1 MPPEPVVPEPNGF
14 RETVHSATPFPPVDG
29 LSSDFSS
36 IRVLVVS
43 KSGAGKSS
51 LIAHTFGVEVK
62 SVSTDRHGE
71 CNIYTEIHSP
81 QNSRFVL
88 HNSRGF
94 EPSNVKNLQDVKRFI
109 SERSGADIA
118 LKERLH
124 AIWLCI
130 QVPRVGGR
138 ALETGDEEFVEL
150 ASTHKVPM
158 VVVFTQHDKLFSMIN
173 YKLPEPGTTPEEI
186 SKLCGEKVESIF
198 QELCMA
204 PLDELGAKLSFKLSC
219 VRTSGAFFGC
229 GDGDELTGRHT
240 GLSEKQ
246 PNPDR
251 EALYD
256 LVNTTCNLVQKN
268 MGVDTSIVYAMAQ
281 RTSAELKINT
291 CVEYLLHPVL
301 LTTVFPGYWAGLASS
316 AHFPGSTLQKCLET
330 VHKEMTESWNF
341 YDPRDYLI
349 NDKFMD
355 QVKIIAQLA
364 TPDEAEAKSW
374 FNSEDRKAAQT
385 WIGLA
390 GATFAANAGL
400 IIGTLG
406 VTAWFAKFA
415 ADLYNNTPETL
426 RCFMAY
432 LIDLTLVLHE
442 LFYVV
447 PIPSPRTVTE
457 DNIAMAFERY
467 NTSDLGRVH
476 SDIRRYVN
484 SPLNSANSALG
495 FGSDQL
501 AETYPK
507 TFSQVDLNVG
517 SHSAEL
523 AAPAQTPSITSPS
536 NRLKSWV
543 PEDSPSAQIKLR
555 FWSVRK
561 LPTHSVRTAT

>member
-1 MPPEPVVPEPNGF
+1 MPPAPLVPETERILRDCPQF
-14 RETVHSATPFPPVDG
+14 
-29 LSSDFSS
+29 
-36 IRVLVVS
+36 RVLVVG

-62 SVSTDRHGE
+62 SVSTDRRGE

-88 HNSRGF
+88 HDSRAF
-94 EPSNVKNLQDVKRFI
+94 EPGNVKNLQDVKRFI
-109 SERSGADIA
+109 SERSGARVT

-138 ALETGDEEFVEL
+138 ALETGDEEIVEL

-158 VVVFTQHDKLFSMIN
+158 VVVFTQHDKLLSMIN
-173 YKLPEPGTTPEEI
+173 FKLPAPGTTPEEI
-186 SKLCGEKVESIF
+186 SKLCGEKAQSIF
-198 QELCMA
+198 KELCMA

-219 VRTSGAFFGC
+219 VRTSG
-229 GDGDELTGRHT
+229 
-240 GLSEKQ
+240 LSEKR

-281 RTSAELKINT
+281 RASAELKINT
-291 CVEYLLHPVL
+291 CVEV
-301 LTTVFPGYWAGLASS
+301 GMKRYWAGLASS

-341 YDPRDYLI
+341 YDPQDYLV

-442 LFYVV
+442 LFYVL
-447 PIPSPRTVTE
+447 PIASPRTVTE
-457 DNIAMAFERY
+457 DSIAMAFERY

-476 SDIRRYVN
+476 SEIRRYVSSGGWTREASEN
-484 SPLNSANSALG
+484 KVKTLILYYSSPEHRSSR
-495 FGSDQL
+495 
-501 AETYPK
+501 
-507 TFSQVDLNVG
+507 
-517 SHSAEL
+517 
-523 AAPAQTPSITSPS
+523 TS
-536 NRLKSWV
+536 K
-543 PEDSPSAQIKLR
+543 
-555 FWSVRK
+555 
-561 LPTHSVRTAT
+561 